1 MDIFCFVVLEDTLD
15 KLAKR
20 PILHHRR
27 SRLAECITV
36 IRACMDLWSLN
47 PDNREYTNRI
57 RQALTEVAGIA
68 RQSGDFISAWRLK
81 MVLSKLD
88 TSGNAQRGLAQTA

>member
-20 PILHHRR
+20 PILHDRR
-27 SRLAECITV
+27 SRLGECVTV
-36 IRACMDLWSLN
+36 TRACMDLLTLN
-47 PDNREYTNRI
+47 PDNRDYTNRI
-57 RQALTEVAGIA
+57 RQALIELAGIA

-81 MVLSKLD
+81 RILRRLD
-88 TSGNAQRGLAQTA
+88 SSAIADRRLAQTA